1 MIGLIRGLIRLVLLS
16 PLWLWVNKKG
26 VLALIVFPGVLIWY
40 LGQRAQ
46 AHNPEWPAP
55 SLLTLGISCA
65 AVLLLV
71 SLWLVA
77 AHKIERQ
84 NARWWSTPLML
95 GGAAAAALGMVGLA
109 PNAASGSGVGF
120 APYGFLALGF
130 MVTAIA
136 APLVWA
142 LRELTLSTVRGAV
155 AVKNRLRPPQQQA
168 ATASHEA
175 AAPGFV
181 SADGKELVIDA
192 PVPRRTLESIAGMVS
207 LKADLVPVLAPF
219 RAWTDGKPTVPD
231 RNGILFSGPPGN
243 GKTTFAEAIAGE
255 LRLPFLKIGVDDLT
269 SKWINETAEKVSAIV
284 DQAVALAPCV
294 LFIDEI
300 DAVAPRRDGGPNVH
314 QEDKKTVNTLLQ
326 QIDRLRRHPILLI
339 GATNYM
345 ENIDPAVIRDGR
357 FDFRIEIPWPDEPAR
372 LGMLNAMALKHGVAI
387 PVDIAA
393 KFAKRWER
401 RSAAFIENV
410 VKRARDLGGPAG
422 VPLTAAQL
430 RQCDRAV
437 SKRAGNLPGAG
448 PKLSE
453 LYLLPQIRR
462 EAESIAARLAHWDD
476 IADQGG
482 TPPRGVLL
490 FGPPGTGKTML
501 IGALARELGDWHV
514 FEVRTSEI
522 LADPREFKK
531 VIELATAHR
540 PAFIFID
547 EADDLLRDR
556 NASYNANATNEILKA
571 MDGAMGAIPEVVFV
585 AATNNAE
592 AIDAAAKRSGR
603 FSEKLFLD
611 LMRDADLVEFI
622 RHQIAAKAKLQLAP
636 SVTAEDIADVLGE
649 AGPADVV
656 GVLNMAVNATFG
668 VGAVRRQVELEDIH
682 QAVAQL
688 RAV

>member
-1 MIGLIRGLIRLVLLS
+1 MIGLIRGLIFLVLRS
-16 PLWLWVNKKG
+16 PVWLWVNKKG

-40 LGQRAQ
+40 LSQRVK
-46 AHNPEWPAP
+46 AHDPEWPAP
-55 SLLTLGISCA
+55 SLLTVGLSCA
-65 AVLLLV
+65 AALALV
-71 SLWLVA
+71 FLWLVA

-95 GGAAAAALGMVGLA
+95 GGAAAAALGMVALA

-120 APYGFLALGF
+120 APWGFLALGF

-155 AVKNRLRPPQQQA
+155 AVKNRLRPPAQGA
-168 ATASHEA
+168 AAMPAA

-181 SADGKELVIDA
+181 SADGKELSVAA
-192 PVPRRTLESIAGMVS
+192 PVPGRTLESIAGMVA
-207 LKADLVPVLAPF
+207 LKADLAPVLAPF
-219 RAWTDGKPTVPD
+219 RAWTAGTPTVPD

-269 SKWINETAEKVSAIV
+269 SKWVNETAEKIAAIV
-284 DQAVALAPCV
+284 DEALAHAPCV

-372 LGMLNAMALKHGVAI
+372 LGMLNAMAAKRGVVI
-387 PVDIAA
+387 PADIAA

-410 VKRARDLGGPAG
+410 VKRARDLVPAG
-422 VPLTAAQL
+422 TPLTAAQL

-462 EAESIAARLAHWDD
+462 DAESIAARLAHWDD

-490 FGPPGTGKTML
+490 YGPPGTGKTML

-636 SVTAEDIADVLGE
+636 TVTAEDIAAALGE

-668 VGAVRRQVELEDIH
+668 AGGVRRQVELEDIH